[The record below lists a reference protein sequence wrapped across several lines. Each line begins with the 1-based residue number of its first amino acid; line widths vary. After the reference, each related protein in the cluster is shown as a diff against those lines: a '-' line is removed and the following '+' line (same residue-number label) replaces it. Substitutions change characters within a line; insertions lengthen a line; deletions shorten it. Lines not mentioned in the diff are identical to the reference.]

1 MKNYFY
7 FLLEW
12 AETFKALSDSQ
23 CGRLIKAM
31 VEFEASGAVPNFA
44 DDALLH
50 FAWVTNIMPKM
61 KTMQEH
67 YRETIAKRSMAGKA
81 SATKRTN
88 VNKCEQVLTSV
99 NTSEQNEQKPTDI
112 DLDLDIDIDL
122 VNKKEKIDRKEKPV
136 KHQYGTYQNVLLSD
150 VELQKLQSEFPTDW
164 QERIDNVSGYCRS
177 HGKSYR
183 DYLAT
188 IRNWARR
195 DARQGNAR
203 NDVTAGYQQAMRLIG
218 GGNNNG

>member
-12 AETFKALSDSQ
+12 AETFKALSDPQ

-31 VEFEASGAVPNFA
+31 VEFEASGDVPSFE

-81 SATKRTN
+81 SATKRTS
-88 VNKCEQVLTSV
+88 VNKSEQVLTSV
-99 NTSEQNEQKPTDI
+99 NTSEQNEQKTTDI
-112 DLDLDIDIDL
+112 DLDIDIDID
-122 VNKKEKIDRKEKPV
+122 KKEKIDRKEKPV
-136 KHQYGTYQNVLLSD
+136 KHQYGTYKNVLLSD

-203 NDVTAGYQQAMRLIG
+203 NDVTAGYQQAMNLLG
-218 GGNNNG
+218 GGNNG

>member
-12 AETFKALSDSQ
+12 AETFRALSDPQ

-31 VEFEASGAVPNFA
+31 VEFERTGAAPSFE
-44 DDALLH
+44 DDALLQ

-67 YRETIAKRSMAGKA
+67 YRETIAKRSMAGKV
-81 SATKRTN
+81 SATKRTS
-88 VNKCEQVLTSV
+88 VNKSEQVLTSV
-99 NTSEQNEQKPTDI
+99 NTSEQNEQKPTVI
-112 DLDLDIDIDL
+112 DLDIDIDID
-122 VNKKEKIDRKEKPV
+122 KKEKIDRKEKPV

-177 HGKSYR
+177 HGKAYK

-203 NDVTAGYQQAMRLIG
+203 NDVTAGYQQAMSLLG
-218 GGNNNG
+218 GGNNG

>member
-7 FLLEW
+7 FLMEW
-12 AETFKALSDSQ
+12 AETFKALTDPQ

-31 VEFEASGAVPNFA
+31 VEFERTGAAPSFE

-61 KTMQEH
+61 MTMQEH

-81 SATKRTN
+81 SATKRTS
-88 VNKCEQVLTSV
+88 VNKSEQVLTSV
-99 NTSEQNEQKPTDI
+99 NTMEQNEQKPTDI

-136 KHQYGTYQNVLLSD
+136 KHQCVPANLWGTHFEAFAVPHLKAVHCY
-150 VELQKLQSEFPTDW
+150 KF
-164 QERIDNVSGYCRS
+164 RIDVS
-177 HGKSYR
+177 
-183 DYLAT
+183 LAFLFY
-188 IRNWARR
+188 ISFLF
-195 DARQGNAR
+195 
-203 NDVTAGYQQAMRLIG
+203 Y
-218 GGNNNG
+218 

>member
-1 MKNYFY
+1 MGGRKMKNYFY

-12 AETFKALSDSQ
+12 AETFRALSDPQ

-31 VEFEASGAVPNFA
+31 VEFEASGAVPSFE

-50 FAWVTNIMPKM
+50 FAWATNIMPKM

-81 SATKRTN
+81 SVAKRTS
-88 VNKCEQVLTSV
+88 VNKSEQMLTSV
-99 NTSEQNEQKPTDI
+99 NTREQNEQKPTDI
-112 DLDLDIDIDL
+112 DLDIDIDL
-122 VNKKEKIDRKEKPV
+122 DKKEKIDRKEKPV
-136 KHQYGTYQNVLLSD
+136 KHQYGTYNNVLLSD
-150 VELQKLQSEFPTDW
+150 VELQKLQAEFPTDW

-177 HGKSYR
+177 HGKAYK

-203 NDVTAGYQQAMRLIG
+203 NDVTAGYQQAMKLIG
-218 GGNNNG
+218 GGTP